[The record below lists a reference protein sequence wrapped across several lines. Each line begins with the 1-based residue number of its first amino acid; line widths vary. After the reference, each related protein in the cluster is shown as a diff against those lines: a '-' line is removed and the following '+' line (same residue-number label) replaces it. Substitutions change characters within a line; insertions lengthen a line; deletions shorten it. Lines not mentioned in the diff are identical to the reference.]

1 MAAARNCLGAAR
13 PQHPAITQPLLHS
26 GSTTGPWGRTR
37 LQTLF
42 SALGLTTILSQMV
55 THAPVTRE
63 AIFVPI
69 AASHA
74 PATPSS

>member
-26 GSTTGPWGRTR
+26 GSTTGPWGRSTR
-37 LQTLF
+37 LQT
-42 SALGLTTILSQMV
+42 SALGLTTILSHMV
-55 THAPVTRE
+55 TTVPVTRE
-63 AIFVPI
+63 VIFVPI

>member
-42 SALGLTTILSQMV
+42 SALGLTTILSHMV
-55 THAPVTRE
+55 TTVPVTRGS
-63 AIFVPI
+63 FLSP
-69 AASHA
+69 
-74 PATPSS
+74 